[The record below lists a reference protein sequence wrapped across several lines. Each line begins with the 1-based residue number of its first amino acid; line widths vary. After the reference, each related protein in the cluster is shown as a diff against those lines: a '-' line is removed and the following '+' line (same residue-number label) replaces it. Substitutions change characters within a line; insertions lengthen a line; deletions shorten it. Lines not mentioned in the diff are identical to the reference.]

1 MPSMDVQKPNTE
13 RVAQKPISAKN
24 ASDRKVQMRRLNLFV
39 LDAGP
44 SIKVLPNAKDKDTKL
59 GTHIKVSCFS
69 SPSAPP
75 PVVIRNLPQNL
86 CYIVNNPPPRGQK

>member
-1 MPSMDVQKPNTE
+1 MDMPSMDVQKPNTE

-44 SIKVLPNAKDKDTKL
+44 SIKVRPNAAANFYMSTVF
-59 GTHIKVSCFS
+59 TNANQS
-69 SPSAPP
+69 S
-75 PVVIRNLPQNL
+75 V
-86 CYIVNNPPPRGQK
+86 

>member
-1 MPSMDVQKPNTE
+1 MDMPSMDVQKPNTE

-44 SIKVLPNAKDKDTKL
+44 SIKVRPGAKSKT
-59 GTHIKVSCFS
+59 TIS
-69 SPSAPP
+69 SQNFA
-75 PVVIRNLPQNL
+75 VILFESH
-86 CYIVNNPPPRGQK
+86 

>member
-44 SIKVLPNAKDKDTKL
+44 SIKVLPGA
-59 GTHIKVSCFS
+59 
-69 SPSAPP
+69 
-75 PVVIRNLPQNL
+75 
-86 CYIVNNPPPRGQK
+86 GQKKICRFFSFLEVAQTGTLYSQ

>member
-1 MPSMDVQKPNTE
+1 MDMPSMDVQKPNTE

-44 SIKVLPNAKDKDTKL
+44 SIKVLPNAKDKDRDHLLKSALSFDAFT
-59 GTHIKVSCFS
+59 KVS
-69 SPSAPP
+69 
-75 PVVIRNLPQNL
+75 IYL
-86 CYIVNNPPPRGQK
+86 

>member
-1 MPSMDVQKPNTE
+1 MDMPSMDVQKPNTE

-44 SIKVLPNAKDKDTKL
+44 SIKVRPGAKTTFLVSRDSHYSACARQYLP
-59 GTHIKVSCFS
+59 
-69 SPSAPP
+69 
-75 PVVIRNLPQNL
+75 
-86 CYIVNNPPPRGQK
+86 

>member
-1 MPSMDVQKPNTE
+1 MDMPSMDVQKPNTE

-44 SIKVLPNAKDKDTKL
+44 SINVLDAGPS
-59 GTHIKVSCFS
+59 IKVR
-69 SPSAPP
+69 PS
-75 PVVIRNLPQNL
+75 RMLKKSLKMTLL
-86 CYIVNNPPPRGQK
+86 CIN

>member
-1 MPSMDVQKPNTE
+1 MDMPSMDVQKPNTE

-44 SIKVLPNAKDKDTKL
+44 SIKVQPGANSTIIDA
-59 GTHIKVSCFS
+59 GVFGMR
-69 SPSAPP
+69 
-75 PVVIRNLPQNL
+75 VV
-86 CYIVNNPPPRGQK
+86 K

>member
-44 SIKVLPNAKDKDTKL
+44 SIKVQPGAKTTNRNSREFKFP
-59 GTHIKVSCFS
+59 KVHQTS
-69 SPSAPP
+69 
-75 PVVIRNLPQNL
+75 VVLFTAT
-86 CYIVNNPPPRGQK
+86 

>member
-1 MPSMDVQKPNTE
+1 MDMPSMDVQKPNTE

-44 SIKVLPNAKDKDTKL
+44 SIKVRPNASRMLRFAKWFGWLQSKFNYMSKHFL
-59 GTHIKVSCFS
+59 KNVFS
-69 SPSAPP
+69 FS
-75 PVVIRNLPQNL
+75 
-86 CYIVNNPPPRGQK
+86 

>member
-1 MPSMDVQKPNTE
+1 MDMPSMDVQKPNTE

-44 SIKVLPNAKDKDTKL
+44 SIKVR
-59 GTHIKVSCFS
+59 
-69 SPSAPP
+69 PS
-75 PVVIRNLPQNL
+75 RMLKKSLKMTLL
-86 CYIVNNPPPRGQK
+86 CIN